1 VSPKARKH
9 ARKQPP
15 DPGGPGDPEGGTP
28 TAPLAPGPPRDTGR
42 RPALPPFPRRGLGP
56 WATFVHAWNGLIHTV
71 VHQRNMR
78 IHLVAAML
86 VGLVGSGIPLGLAE
100 KVTLIFCVLLV
111 LFAEILNSALEQ
123 LVDLAIQQ
131 FDDKARL
138 AKDAAAAAVLVLAI
152 GTVVIF
158 TAVLVHNWKTISTHG
173 PQIARQVAL
182 GLPLTLCHAG
192 LIAARRRPLWLDAAL
207 FAAATALMG
216 ATLPRSE
223 SWVFSALTY
232 GLVVVAGASAL
243 ARRKLPAGQRPG

>member
-1 VSPKARKH
+1 M
-9 ARKQPP
+9 PP
-15 DPGGPGDPEGGTP
+15 TTDQRPSDPERP
-28 TAPLAPGPPRDTGR
+28 PLGASPPRDTGR
-42 RPALPPFPRRGLGP
+42 RPALPPYPKRGLGP
-56 WATFVHAWNGLIHTV
+56 WATFVHAWNGLLHTII
-71 VHQRNMR
+71 HQRNMR
-78 IHLVAAML
+78 THFTAAML

-123 LVDLAIQQ
+123 LVDLTIQQ
-131 FDDKARL
+131 FDEKARL

-158 TAVLVHNWKTISTHG
+158 AALLVHNWGTISTRG

-182 GLPLTLCHAG
+182 GVPLTLCHAG
-192 LIAARRRPLWLDAAL
+192 LMAARRKPRWLDALLFVAASAL
-207 FAAATALMG
+207 LV
-216 ATLPRSE
+216 ATLPRTE

-243 ARRKLPAGQRPG
+243 ERRRLPSSSERS